1 MAETTILNGNLRTNT
16 GKGFARASRRA
27 GRIPAIIYGDK
38 QDTISI
44 DIEEREYKKI
54 MTQSGIFSRLLDL
67 NVDGKS
73 NIVLT
78 RDIQFHP
85 VSENPLH
92 VDFLRIGKGST
103 ITVSIPVSFI
113 NEELSPGL
121 KTGGVLNTVRF
132 ELELECPADNIPEK
146 IEINLEGLVVGDSI
160 KISTVEL
167 PDGVKPTITDRDF
180 TIATIAPPTVMKVEE
195 EKPATEEESSADS
208 EEAKTEIVGIRPGE
222 KLHEQMIGLE
232 DAPYTYE
239 YPEYFKILPSIH
251 GWHNDE
257 ERIGSGIKVDSDF
270 TYRSDRNLKW
280 MRISE
285 LQRWIEQNKNKIVVS
300 AYHVKSYVDAG
311 RQRSFK
317 SFAGI
322 GLRA

>member
-1 MAETTILNGNLRTNT
+1 
-16 GKGFARASRRA
+16 
-27 GRIPAIIYGDK
+27 
-38 QDTISI
+38 
-44 DIEEREYKKI
+44 

-167 PDGVKPTITDRDF
+167 PEGVKPTITDRDF
-180 TIATIAPPTVMKVEE
+180 TIATIAAPTKMAEVSTETVEE
-195 EKPATEEESSADS
+195 TEEETS
-208 EEAKTEIVGIRPGE
+208 EASDANEENKDTNTE
-222 KLHEQMIGLE
+222 
-232 DAPYTYE
+232 
-239 YPEYFKILPSIH
+239 
-251 GWHNDE
+251 N
-257 ERIGSGIKVDSDF
+257 
-270 TYRSDRNLKW
+270 
-280 MRISE
+280 
-285 LQRWIEQNKNKIVVS
+285 
-300 AYHVKSYVDAG
+300 
-311 RQRSFK
+311 
-317 SFAGI
+317 
-322 GLRA
+322 

>member
-16 GKGFARASRRA
+16 GKSYARASRRA

-44 DIEEREYKKI
+44 DIEEIEYKKI
-54 MTQSGIFSRLLDL
+54 MTQSGIYSRLLDL

-167 PDGVKPTITDRDF
+167 PDSVKPTITDRDF
-180 TIATIAPPTVMKVEE
+180 TIATISAPTKMADVSTESSDETDEE
-195 EKPATEEESSADS
+195 ETEATDAAEED
-208 EEAKTEIVGIRPGE
+208 KDTNTE
-222 KLHEQMIGLE
+222 
-232 DAPYTYE
+232 
-239 YPEYFKILPSIH
+239 
-251 GWHNDE
+251 N
-257 ERIGSGIKVDSDF
+257 
-270 TYRSDRNLKW
+270 
-280 MRISE
+280 
-285 LQRWIEQNKNKIVVS
+285 
-300 AYHVKSYVDAG
+300 
-311 RQRSFK
+311 
-317 SFAGI
+317 
-322 GLRA
+322 

>member
-27 GRIPAIIYGDK
+27 GRIPAVIYGDK
-38 QDTISI
+38 QETISI
-44 DIEEREYKKI
+44 DIEEREYRKLMI
-54 MTQSGIFSRLLDL
+54 QSGIFSRLLDL

-167 PDGVKPTITDRDF
+167 PEGVKPTITDRDF
-180 TIATIAPPTVMKVEE
+180 TIATIAAPTKMADVSTETSEETDEE
-195 EKPATEEESSADS
+195 ETEATDATEED
-208 EEAKTEIVGIRPGE
+208 KDTNTE
-222 KLHEQMIGLE
+222 
-232 DAPYTYE
+232 
-239 YPEYFKILPSIH
+239 
-251 GWHNDE
+251 N
-257 ERIGSGIKVDSDF
+257 
-270 TYRSDRNLKW
+270 
-280 MRISE
+280 
-285 LQRWIEQNKNKIVVS
+285 
-300 AYHVKSYVDAG
+300 
-311 RQRSFK
+311 
-317 SFAGI
+317 
-322 GLRA
+322 

>member
-1 MAETTILNGNLRTNT
+1 
-16 GKGFARASRRA
+16 
-27 GRIPAIIYGDK
+27 
-38 QDTISI
+38 
-44 DIEEREYKKI
+44 

-132 ELELECPADNIPEK
+132 ELELECPADKIPEK

-160 KISTVEL
+160 KISTVKL
-167 PDGVKPTITDRDF
+167 PDGVSPTITDRDF
-180 TIATIAPPTVMKVEE
+180 TIATIAAPTKMAEVSTE
-195 EKPATEEESSADS
+195 ATEEPDDIASESEDSS
-208 EEAKTEIVGIRPGE
+208 EEDKDSNTE
-222 KLHEQMIGLE
+222 
-232 DAPYTYE
+232 
-239 YPEYFKILPSIH
+239 
-251 GWHNDE
+251 N
-257 ERIGSGIKVDSDF
+257 
-270 TYRSDRNLKW
+270 
-280 MRISE
+280 
-285 LQRWIEQNKNKIVVS
+285 
-300 AYHVKSYVDAG
+300 
-311 RQRSFK
+311 
-317 SFAGI
+317 
-322 GLRA
+322 

>member
-67 NVDGKS
+67 NIDGKS

-121 KTGGVLNTVRF
+121 KSGGVLNTVRF
-132 ELELECPADNIPEK
+132 ELELECPADSIPEK

-180 TIATIAPPTVMKVEE
+180 TIATIAAPTKMAEVSTENIEE
-195 EKPATEEESSADS
+195 TEEETSEASDTNEENKDS
-208 EEAKTEIVGIRPGE
+208 NTE
-222 KLHEQMIGLE
+222 
-232 DAPYTYE
+232 
-239 YPEYFKILPSIH
+239 
-251 GWHNDE
+251 N
-257 ERIGSGIKVDSDF
+257 
-270 TYRSDRNLKW
+270 
-280 MRISE
+280 
-285 LQRWIEQNKNKIVVS
+285 
-300 AYHVKSYVDAG
+300 
-311 RQRSFK
+311 
-317 SFAGI
+317 
-322 GLRA
+322 

>member
-121 KTGGVLNTVRF
+121 KSGGVLNTVRF
-132 ELELECPADNIPEK
+132 ELELECPADSIPEK

-180 TIATIAPPTVMKVEE
+180 TIATIAAPTKMAEVSTENIEE
-195 EKPATEEESSADS
+195 TEEETSEASDTNEENKDS
-208 EEAKTEIVGIRPGE
+208 NTE
-222 KLHEQMIGLE
+222 
-232 DAPYTYE
+232 
-239 YPEYFKILPSIH
+239 
-251 GWHNDE
+251 N
-257 ERIGSGIKVDSDF
+257 
-270 TYRSDRNLKW
+270 
-280 MRISE
+280 
-285 LQRWIEQNKNKIVVS
+285 
-300 AYHVKSYVDAG
+300 
-311 RQRSFK
+311 
-317 SFAGI
+317 
-322 GLRA
+322 

>member
-1 MAETTILNGNLRTNT
+1 VAETTILNGNLRTNT

-27 GRIPAIIYGDK
+27 GRIPAVIYGDK
-38 QDTISI
+38 QETISI
-44 DIEEREYKKI
+44 DIEEREYRKLMI
-54 MTQSGIFSRLLDL
+54 QSGIFSRLLDL

-180 TIATIAPPTVMKVEE
+180 TIATIAAPTKMADVSTESSEETDEE
-195 EKPATEEESSADS
+195 ETEATDATEED
-208 EEAKTEIVGIRPGE
+208 KDTNTE
-222 KLHEQMIGLE
+222 
-232 DAPYTYE
+232 
-239 YPEYFKILPSIH
+239 
-251 GWHNDE
+251 N
-257 ERIGSGIKVDSDF
+257 
-270 TYRSDRNLKW
+270 
-280 MRISE
+280 
-285 LQRWIEQNKNKIVVS
+285 
-300 AYHVKSYVDAG
+300 
-311 RQRSFK
+311 
-317 SFAGI
+317 
-322 GLRA
+322 

>member
-1 MAETTILNGNLRTNT
+1 MAETTILNGNLRINT

-54 MTQSGIFSRLLDL
+54 MTQSGIFSRLLNL
-67 NVDGKS
+67 NIDGKS

-160 KISTVEL
+160 KISTVKL

-180 TIATIAPPTVMKVEE
+180 TIATIAAPTKMADVSTEASEGTDVEE
-195 EKPATEEESSADS
+195 TVAKDAAEEDKDTNTE
-208 EEAKTEIVGIRPGE
+208 
-222 KLHEQMIGLE
+222 
-232 DAPYTYE
+232 
-239 YPEYFKILPSIH
+239 
-251 GWHNDE
+251 N
-257 ERIGSGIKVDSDF
+257 
-270 TYRSDRNLKW
+270 
-280 MRISE
+280 
-285 LQRWIEQNKNKIVVS
+285 
-300 AYHVKSYVDAG
+300 
-311 RQRSFK
+311 
-317 SFAGI
+317 
-322 GLRA
+322 

>member
-1 MAETTILNGNLRTNT
+1 MSETTILSGNLRTNT

-54 MTQSGIFSRLLDL
+54 MTQSGIYSRLLDL

-132 ELELECPADNIPEK
+132 ELELECPADKIPEK

-160 KISTVEL
+160 KISTVKL
-167 PDGVKPTITDRDF
+167 PDGVSPTITDRDF
-180 TIATIAPPTVMKVEE
+180 TIATIAAPTKMAEVSTE
-195 EKPATEEESSADS
+195 ATEETDDVASESEDSS
-208 EEAKTEIVGIRPGE
+208 EEDKDSNTE
-222 KLHEQMIGLE
+222 
-232 DAPYTYE
+232 
-239 YPEYFKILPSIH
+239 
-251 GWHNDE
+251 N
-257 ERIGSGIKVDSDF
+257 
-270 TYRSDRNLKW
+270 
-280 MRISE
+280 
-285 LQRWIEQNKNKIVVS
+285 
-300 AYHVKSYVDAG
+300 
-311 RQRSFK
+311 
-317 SFAGI
+317 
-322 GLRA
+322 